1 MGTMGSTLLGNTGTV
16 DFVELLLL
24 LPELLLEGGLFT
36 TEGTCTRICLV
47 VLGGAMMWLVGCCSR
62 TTTG

>member
-1 MGTMGSTLLGNTGTV
+1 MGSTLLGNTGTV

-47 VLGGAMMWLVGCCSR
+47 VLGGAMM
-62 TTTG
+62 